1 MAPATENHT
10 NTRRPLLT
18 LQQAVA
24 EAHRCLLCHDAPCSK
39 GCPGGTDPGTFIR
52 QLRFYNLK
60 GAARTVL
67 RNNPLGG
74 TCAAVCPVEST
85 CVRECLRSGIDR
97 PIDIDG
103 LQAFAVAYGRQH
115 GVRALARGA
124 ARKEKVAIV
133 GAGPAGLTA
142 AARLAQL
149 GYPVTLF
156 EARPKAGGML
166 RYGVPPSRFEEHLL
180 DADLEEILGL
190 GIELRTGS
198 PIQGDDGAAHLLEQD
213 FQAVFVAPGL
223 WRSYRLEVPGSELK
237 GVTTALEFLADVH
250 NDAAKAA
257 ALVKGRNIAIVGGG
271 SVAMDVARCCR
282 ELGAGR
288 IYAIALESMTELP
301 AQPDELDQALKDG
314 VIIKPQ
320 CQVARIVPLRGLP
333 GVAGAGD
340 EVAGVEGHET
350 EWIEP
355 GKLVPQN
362 ARPVEGTGFKL
373 RVGAVIQAIGQGPT
387 DEIGKILTQVKKS
400 GPRWAV
406 DEATQATAV
415 NRVYAGGDVV
425 RGAGTVVQ
433 AVADGKRAA
442 DAIHAL
448 LDGKERA

>member
-1 MAPATENHT
+1 MTTTTE
-10 NTRRPLLT
+10 TRAHARRQQMT

-39 GCPGGTDPGTFIR
+39 GCPGGTDPGTFVR
-52 QLRFYNLK
+52 QIRFYNFK

-74 TCAAVCPVEST
+74 ACAAVCPVAST
-85 CVRECLRSGIDR
+85 CVRECVRSGIDR

-103 LQAFAVAYGRQH
+103 LQAFAVSYGRQH
-115 GVRALARGA
+115 GVKALARGA
-124 ARKEKVAIV
+124 ARQEKVAIV

-142 AARLAQL
+142 AARLAQQ

-166 RYGVPPSRFEEHLL
+166 RYGVPPSRFEQSTL
-180 DADLEEILGL
+180 DADLDEILGL
-190 GIELRTGS
+190 GVELHAGA
-198 PIQGDDGAAHLLEQD
+198 PIKGDDGAAKLLEQG
-213 FQAVFVAPGL
+213 FSAVFVAPGL
-223 WRSYRLEVPGSELK
+223 WRPYRLEVPGSALK
-237 GVTTALEFLADVH
+237 GITTALDFLADMHTDVVR
-250 NDAAKAA
+250 AA
-257 ALVKGRNIAIVGGG
+257 ALVKGKNVAIVGGG

-282 ELGAGR
+282 ELGAQR

-301 AQPDELDQALKDG
+301 AQPDELEQALRDG
-314 VIIKPQ
+314 VVVKPQ
-320 CQVARIVPLRGLP
+320 CQLARII
-333 GVAGAGD
+333 GAQD
-340 EVAGVEGHET
+340 AVVGVEGHET

-373 RVGAVIQAIGQGPT
+373 RVGAVIQAIGQGPS
-387 DEIGKILTQVKKS
+387 DEVGKILTQVKQS
-400 GPRWAV
+400 GPRWSV
-406 DEATQATAV
+406 DENTLATAV
-415 NRVYAGGDVV
+415 KRVFAGGDVV
-425 RGAGTVVQ
+425 RGAGTVVR

-448 LDGKERA
+448 LTGKERA